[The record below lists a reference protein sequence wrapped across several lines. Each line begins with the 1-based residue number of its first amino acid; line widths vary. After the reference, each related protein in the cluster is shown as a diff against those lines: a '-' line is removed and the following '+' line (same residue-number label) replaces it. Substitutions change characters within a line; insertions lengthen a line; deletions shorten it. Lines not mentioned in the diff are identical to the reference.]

1 VKTILVVED
10 DGDTFNVIWD
20 LLRDEGYFVVGATN
34 GQEGLEQAMLQ
45 SPDLL
50 VCDLRM
56 PVLSGVEMVRAIRA
70 DPRYR
75 HLPLVAVSAAI
86 LPDGALDGLFD
97 AFLPK
102 PFDLPELLD
111 VIARA
116 LSKTG

>member
-10 DGDTFNVIWD
+10 DGDTFNLIWD

-34 GQEGLEQAMLQ
+34 GQEGLEQALLQ
-45 SPDLL
+45 RPDLL

-75 HLPLVAVSAAI
+75 HLPLVAVSAAVI
-86 LPDGALDGLFD
+86 PDDSMDGLFD

-102 PFDLPELLD
+102 PFALPDLLA
-111 VIARA
+111 VIEQA
-116 LSKTG
+116 LSKAG